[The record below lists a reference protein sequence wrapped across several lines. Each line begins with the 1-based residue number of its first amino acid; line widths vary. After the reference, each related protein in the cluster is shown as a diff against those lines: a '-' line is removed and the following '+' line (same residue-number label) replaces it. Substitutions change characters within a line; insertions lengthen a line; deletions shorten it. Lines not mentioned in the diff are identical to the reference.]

1 MDKLIVMKFD
11 ILKPQ
16 VTCGKGK
23 KAVQEDCIF
32 PAVGEATIHDK
43 LFIACDGVGG
53 DGQGYKASECFCQT
67 MSDVFF
73 QETCPDEPL
82 TDEFLDNALVKA
94 HSAMRERCPES
105 LGTSFAMLYLHR
117 HGCLA
122 AHVGSARVYHF
133 RPKERLM
140 LYRSADDNRVFGP
153 AGDSPMEPV
162 KAHITKVQYGDYF
175 VLATKGAYDALSERR
190 LMDILCEP
198 VNDNGKMVRIVKELS
213 GCEDNHSVILVHV
226 SGVMNEAMDEHL
238 PDNEDKLM
246 AAVTVAAGAVAAEAA
261 AKATAEVADKTTTA
275 APQRPV
281 SEKPQPAVA
290 EEPQK
295 RHAPKPRP
303 VEEEP
308 PRHRHHEEEEK
319 SGFPVV
325 LVTALAIVVL
335 ALLAWF
341 WMSKQTRH
349 KDEEVPAVE
358 VKKDTVKKDTMNI
371 MKSQKPKALDIIDEN
386 KPKEE
391 TKKEKAIPDSL
402 RKKNES
408 ADTSYNKFIER
419 PAVQESGV
427 SPSNEGNNGGD
438 VRPAQPVETPTP
450 PANTQPAS
458 TSQGTAAP
466 GTVTPRPVIPED
478 E

>member
-1 MDKLIVMKFD
+1 MKFD

-94 HSAMRERCPES
+94 QSAMRERCPES

-153 AGDSPMEPV
+153 TGDSPMEPV
-162 KAHITKVQYGDYF
+162 KARITKVQYGDYF

-238 PDNEDKLM
+238 PDNEGELM
-246 AAVTVAAGAVAAEAA
+246 AAVTVAAGAAAAEAA

-325 LVTALAIVVL
+325 LVTALAIVAL

-427 SPSNEGNNGGD
+427 SPSNERNNGGD